1 MSHAVSRGT
10 PPPPPEA
17 AGAFGA
23 QLPLAERYAAW
34 LAGAGIE
41 RGLLGPREVPR
52 LWDRHLLNCAALA
65 DLMPQGAR
73 VADVGS
79 GAGLPGV
86 VLAIARPDLHLTLV
100 EPLLRRTT
108 FLREAVDELG
118 LAPRVAVVRG
128 RAEDLHGQLR
138 FDVVTSRAVANLGTL
153 LTWCLPLTEEDGAV
167 VALKGRRA
175 QEEIDEAGKVLRR
188 LRCAAPEVVVI
199 EKDWLSS
206 PVTAVRVEG
215 GTPRR

>member
-1 MSHAVSRGT
+1 VTDDVSRGT

-17 AGAFGA
+17 AGAFHD
-23 QLPLAERYAAW
+23 QLPLAQRYAGW

-65 DLMPQGAR
+65 ELMPHGAR

-79 GAGLPGV
+79 GAGLPGL
-86 VLAIARPDLHLTLV
+86 VLAIARPDLHVTLV
-100 EPLLRRTT
+100 EPLLRRTS
-108 FLREAVDELG
+108 FLEEVVADLG
-118 LAPRVAVVRG
+118 LSARVEVVRA
-128 RAEDLHGQLR
+128 RAEELHGHRR

-153 LTWCLPLTEEDGAV
+153 LAWCLPLVETDGVV

-175 QEEIDEAGKVLRR
+175 QEEIDEAAKALRR
-188 LRCAAPEVVVI
+188 LRCATPEVVLV
-199 EKDWLSS
+199 EKVWLSS

-215 GTPRR
+215 GAPRR

>member
-1 MSHAVSRGT
+1 MSHDVSRGT
-10 PPPPPEA
+10 PPPPPGA
-17 AGAFGA
+17 VGAFGV
-23 QLPLAERYAAW
+23 QLPRAERYAAW

-41 RGLLGPREVPR
+41 RGLLGPRELPR
-52 LWDRHLLNCAALA
+52 LWDRHLLNCAALT
-65 DLMPQGAR
+65 DLVPGGAG

-79 GAGLPGV
+79 GAGLPGL
-86 VLAIARPDLHLTLV
+86 VLAIARPDLHVTLV

-108 FLREAVDELG
+108 FLEEVVDDLG
-118 LAPRVAVVRG
+118 LDPRVDVVRG
-128 RAEDLHGQLR
+128 RAEDLHGHRR

-175 QEEIDEAGKVLRR
+175 EEEIDESRKVLRR
-188 LRCAAPEVVVI
+188 LECGAPEVVLI